1 MATTLRKSIVVS
13 LNIAQVRQHGWAR
26 CIVGGGSM
34 YLSIPGFLLLNLT
47 LVMGL
52 LQWVLVPLFRVPGV
66 RWADHV
72 LLARGRVAEL
82 FWLDR
87 LNCQFCAYANGLT
100 TMLNTQLDQ
109 LAAASP
115 RQGVLRWSVAAV
127 ATMVSAPSWLL
138 FDVFTIRVLYD
149 LVISRCLRMHRSSRA
164 DIRAELQSRG
174 YAAAQ
179 PPLARAVLSAWKT
192 SAMALAAL
200 LEQIE
205 SAWCPLRHLESHPG
219 VVVPE
224 HHAHFLPGADAEEL
238 RAARRLLHAQ
248 DGTVSRRGLAPSSR

>member
-1 MATTLRKSIVVS
+1 MVS

-34 YLSIPGFLLLNLT
+34 YLSIPAFALLNLT

-52 LQWVLVPLFRVPGV
+52 LQWVLVPLFGLPGV

-87 LNCQFCAYANGLT
+87 LNCQFCAYANGLC

-115 RQGVLRWSVAAV
+115 RQGPVRWTVAAV
-127 ATMVSAPSWLL
+127 AAVASAPSWVL
-138 FDVFTIRVLYD
+138 FDLFTIHGLYD
-149 LVISRCLRMHRSSRA
+149 LVISRCLRMHRTPRSEH
-164 DIRAELQSRG
+164 RAELEARG
-174 YAAAQ
+174 YADAH
-179 PPLARAVLSAWKT
+179 PPVARAVLSTWKI
-192 SAMALAAL
+192 SAMALSSV

-224 HHAHFLPGADAEEL
+224 HHANFLPGADAEEL
-238 RAARRLLHAQ
+238 RTARRLLHANA
-248 DGTVSRRGLAPSSR
+248 GTVSPRGLAPTTR